1 MKILIKI
8 MSLALLLSL
17 TNIGFAQMAVSHV
30 ENMNN
35 EVETEIAMKD
45 APKALVKAL
54 SSSDYE
60 GWEAK
65 KIMHI
70 QKGDKEYYK
79 VKFKKGD
86 EKMYQKFNKD
96 GTVKMNK
103 DWKKDKSK
111 KSKSSK

>member
-1 MKILIKI
+1 MKTPIKM
-8 MSLALLLSL
+8 MSLALLLCLSH
-17 TNIGFAQMAVSHV
+17 IGFAQVTVSHV

-35 EVETEIAMKD
+35 DVETEIAMKD
-45 APKALVKAL
+45 APQALVKAL
-54 SSSDYE
+54 SSNDYE

-96 GTVKMNK
+96 GTVKMDK

-111 KSKSSK
+111 NNKSSK